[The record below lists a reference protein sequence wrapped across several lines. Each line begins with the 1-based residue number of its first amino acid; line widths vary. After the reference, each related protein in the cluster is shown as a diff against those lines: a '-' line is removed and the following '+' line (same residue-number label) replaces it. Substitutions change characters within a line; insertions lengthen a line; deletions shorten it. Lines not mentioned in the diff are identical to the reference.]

1 MMPMQNNPLMA
12 IIQAARGGG
21 NPMQLMQQM
30 AGRTPQGA
38 QFMQM
43 IQGKTGPQMRSI
55 AENMAKERG
64 VSLEQ
69 VAQQFGLQI
78 PK

>member
-1 MMPMQNNPLMA
+1 MMPMQNNPLFA
-12 IIQAARGGG
+12 IVQAARGGG

-30 AGRTPQGA
+30 AGRTPHGA

-43 IQGKTGPQMRSI
+43 IQGKNGQQMRSI

-69 VAQQFGLQI
+69 VAQQFGLQL

>member
-1 MMPMQNNPLMA
+1 MIPMQNNPLMS

-21 NPMQLMQQM
+21 NPMALIQQM
-30 AGRTPQGA
+30 AGRSPQGG
-38 QFMQM
+38 QLMQM
-43 IQGKTGPQMRSI
+43 IQGKTGPQMRAI

-64 VSLEQ
+64 VSLDQ
-69 VAQQFGLQI
+69 VAQQFGLQL

>member
-1 MMPMQNNPLMA
+1 MMPMQNNPLFA
-12 IIQAARGGG
+12 IVQAARGGG

-43 IQGKTGPQMRSI
+43 IQGKNGHQMRSI

-69 VAQQFGLQI
+69 VAQQFGLQL

>member
-1 MMPMQNNPLMA
+1 MMPMQNNPLLA
-12 IIQAARGGG
+12 IVQAARGGG

-43 IQGKTGPQMRSI
+43 IQGKNGQQMRSI

-69 VAQQFGLQI
+69 VAQQFGLHL

>member
-1 MMPMQNNPLMA
+1 MIPMQNNPLFA
-12 IIQAARGGG
+12 IVQAARGGG
-21 NPMQLMQQM
+21 NPMQLLQQM
-30 AGRTPQGA
+30 AGRTPQGT

-43 IQGKTGPQMRSI
+43 IQGKNGQQMRSI

-69 VAQQFGLQI
+69 IAQQFGLQL